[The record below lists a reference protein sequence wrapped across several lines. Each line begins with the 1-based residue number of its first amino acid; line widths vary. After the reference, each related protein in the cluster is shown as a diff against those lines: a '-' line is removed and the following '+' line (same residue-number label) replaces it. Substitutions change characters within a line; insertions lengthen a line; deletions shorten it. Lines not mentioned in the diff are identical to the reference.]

1 MTSYDKE
8 VDTDITYTFQVTEQT
23 SDITGV
29 TTQVLEWLHDN
40 LEDLRDDLNKQ
51 IFGKVNYGFNDDN
64 IKTFGRKPVCDVY
77 LNKVE
82 YDGDFEDHMPIKVDT
97 ILIFYLKGANNH
109 TYLKACE
116 LHDYLV
122 SVLSNTESFKRLDNI
137 VRDTYITNT
146 EVRNQKIRG
155 GYGVLGAFELTH
167 TLY

>member
-82 YDGDFEDHMPIKVDT
+82 YDGDFEDHIPIKVDT

-122 SVLSNTESFKRLDNI
+122 SVLSNTESFKRLDNV

>member
-51 IFGKVNYGFNDDN
+51 IFGKVNYGFNDEN

>member
-64 IKTFGRKPVCDVY
+64 IKSFGRKPVCDVY

>member
-8 VDTDITYTFQVTEQT
+8 VDTDITYTFKVTERT

-29 TTQVLEWLHDN
+29 TTQILEWLHDN
-40 LEDLRDDLNKQ
+40 LEDLRDDLNKK

-82 YDGDFEDHMPIKVDT
+82 YDGDFEDHIPIKVNT
-97 ILIFYLKGANNH
+97 FLIFYLKGANNH

-122 SVLSNTESFKRLDNI
+122 SVLSNTESFKRLDNV

>member
-1 MTSYDKE
+1 MVDYDKE
-8 VDTDITYTFQVTEQT
+8 VDTDITYTFKVTERT

-29 TTQVLEWLHDN
+29 TTQILEWLHDN

-77 LNKVE
+77 LDRVE

-122 SVLSNTESFKRLDNI
+122 SVLSNTESFKRLDNV

>member
-64 IKTFGRKPVCDVY
+64 IKSFGRKPVCDVY
-77 LNKVE
+77 LDHVE

>member
-1 MTSYDKE
+1 MVDYDKE
-8 VDTDITYTFQVTEQT
+8 VDTDITYTFHVTERT
-23 SDITGV
+23 SDTTGV
-29 TTQVLEWLHDN
+29 TTQILEWLHDN

-51 IFGKVNYGFNDDN
+51 IFGKVNYGFNDAN

-82 YDGDFEDHMPIKVDT
+82 YDGDFEDHIPIKVNT
-97 ILIFYLKGANNH
+97 FLIFYLKGANNH

-122 SVLSNTESFKRLDNI
+122 SVLSNTESFKRLDNV

>member
-8 VDTDITYTFQVTEQT
+8 VDTDITYTFKVTERT

-29 TTQVLEWLHDN
+29 TTQILEWLHDN

-77 LNKVE
+77 LDHVE
-82 YDGDFEDHMPIKVDT
+82 YDGDFEGHTPIKVDT

-122 SVLSNTESFKRLDNI
+122 SVLSNTESFKRLDNV

-167 TLY
+167 ILY

>member
-1 MTSYDKE
+1 MVDYDKE
-8 VDTDITYTFQVTEQT
+8 VDTDITYTFKVTERT

-29 TTQVLEWLHDN
+29 TTQILEWLHDN

-82 YDGDFEDHMPIKVDT
+82 YDGNFEDHIPIKVNT
-97 ILIFYLKGANNH
+97 FLIFYLKGANNH

-122 SVLSNTESFKRLDNI
+122 SVLSNTESFKRLDNV

>member
-122 SVLSNTESFKRLDNI
+122 SVLSNTESFKRLDNV

>member
-1 MTSYDKE
+1 MVDYDKE
-8 VDTDITYTFQVTEQT
+8 VDTDITYTFKVTERT

-29 TTQVLEWLHDN
+29 TTQILEWLHDN
-40 LEDLRDDLNKQ
+40 LEDLRDDLNKK

-82 YDGDFEDHMPIKVDT
+82 YDGDFEDHIPIKVNT
-97 ILIFYLKGANNH
+97 FLIFYLKGANNH

-122 SVLSNTESFKRLDNI
+122 SVLSNTESFKRLDNV

>member
-1 MTSYDKE
+1 MVDYDKE
-8 VDTDITYTFQVTEQT
+8 VDTDITYTFHVTEQT

-51 IFGKVNYGFNDDN
+51 IFGKVNYGFNDAN

-82 YDGDFEDHMPIKVDT
+82 YDGDFEDHIPIKVNT
-97 ILIFYLKGANNH
+97 FLIFYLKGANNH

-122 SVLSNTESFKRLDNI
+122 SVLSNTESFKRLDNV

>member
-1 MTSYDKE
+1 MVDYDKE
-8 VDTDITYTFQVTEQT
+8 VDTDITYTFHVTERT
-23 SDITGV
+23 SDTTGV
-29 TTQVLEWLHDN
+29 TTQILEWLHDN

-82 YDGDFEDHMPIKVDT
+82 YDGDFEDHIPIKVNT
-97 ILIFYLKGANNH
+97 FLIFYLKGANNH

-122 SVLSNTESFKRLDNI
+122 SVLSNTESFKRLDNV

>member
-82 YDGDFEDHMPIKVDT
+82 YDGNFEDHMPIKVDT

-122 SVLSNTESFKRLDNI
+122 SVLSNTESFKRLDNV

>member
-1 MTSYDKE
+1 MTSYDQE
-8 VDTDITYTFQVTEQT
+8 VDTDITYTFHFTEQT
-23 SDITGV
+23 LHTTGV
-29 TTQVLEWLHDN
+29 TTQILEWLHDN
-40 LEDLRDDLNKQ
+40 LEDLRDDLNKK
-51 IFGKVNYGFNDDN
+51 IFGKVNYGFNDEN

-77 LNKVE
+77 LDRVE
-82 YDGDFEDHMPIKVDT
+82 YDGDFEDHIPIKVNT
-97 ILIFYLKGANNH
+97 FLIFYLKGANNH

-122 SVLSNTESFKRLDNI
+122 SVLSNTESFKRLDNV

>member
-1 MTSYDKE
+1 MVDYDKE
-8 VDTDITYTFQVTEQT
+8 VDTDITYTFKVTERT

-29 TTQVLEWLHDN
+29 TTQILEWLHDN

-82 YDGDFEDHMPIKVDT
+82 YDGDFEDHIPIKVNT
-97 ILIFYLKGANNH
+97 FLIFYLKGANNH

-122 SVLSNTESFKRLDNI
+122 SVLSNTESFKRLDNV

>member
-1 MTSYDKE
+1 MVDYDKE
-8 VDTDITYTFQVTEQT
+8 VDTDITYTFKVTERT

-29 TTQVLEWLHDN
+29 TTQILEWLHDN

-82 YDGDFEDHMPIKVDT
+82 YDGDFEDHIPIKVNT
-97 ILIFYLKGANNH
+97 FLIFYLKGANNH

-122 SVLSNTESFKRLDNI
+122 SVLSNTESFKRLDNV

-167 TLY
+167 ILY